1 MAHRNLRLYKPSFVE
16 TGINVVMAASR
27 LPVIVGRD
35 PAIWRVAARR
45 LVPCFPRIGAEA
57 YGCGGFAVAHYRGN
71 KQRGL
76 F

>member
-16 TGINVVMAASR
+16 TGINVTTG

-35 PAIWRVAARR
+35 PTIYCVACR
-45 LVPCFPRIGAEA
+45 LVPSFPSIGAEA
-57 YGCGGFAVAHYRGN
+57 CGCGGFAVAHYRGN